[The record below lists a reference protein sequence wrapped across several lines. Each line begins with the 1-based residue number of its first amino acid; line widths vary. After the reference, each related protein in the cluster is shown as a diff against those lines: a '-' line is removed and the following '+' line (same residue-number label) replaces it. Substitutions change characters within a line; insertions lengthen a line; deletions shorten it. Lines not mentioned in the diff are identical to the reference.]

1 MSLESRPK
9 DKRVVVKRESG
20 GFTMAVGW
28 LHGVSPESLC
38 LNQGSVCATQPICRF
53 DQNALTD
60 IEAWEMSDGNH
71 LTVQVK
77 GEFFKE
83 VLSPQLKVCE
93 ELDLY
98 CVSCGEKLH
107 YNPFLAG

>member
-38 LNQGSVCATQPICRF
+38 LNQG
-53 DQNALTD
+53 
-60 IEAWEMSDGNH
+60 
-71 LTVQVK
+71 
-77 GEFFKE
+77 
-83 VLSPQLKVCE
+83 
-93 ELDLY
+93 
-98 CVSCGEKLH
+98 
-107 YNPFLAG
+107 